1 MKPNRI
7 EKLYKGWLLAAIAI
21 SLGLLSAFPASA
33 QRNDK
38 DALLKMMEE
47 DRSTMDAIAGCD
59 GNVQNNILLLSQTPE
74 VLNIIQDLQKKSE
87 KRFRDIIVPY
97 DRDGQA
103 ALYNMA
109 RYPDLITELVRN
121 GKPTN
126 SEVNRIAAKYPADVQ
141 ESAKKYARSTYDALR
156 QIDQLNNEI
165 DRDFQSYLAPYDEQ
179 TRASVNVLL
188 KNPEIVSIL
197 VEDKD
202 FTRLLGENYRE
213 DPQWVVDQL
222 DKISAELE
230 EQSKKDVAAYKQQVE
245 SDPEA
250 YSEML
255 SAADRFASEN
265 NITRSYD
272 AYVNP
277 EINVT
282 VVVNAYPYWFGY
294 PYWYPYAYWRPYPAY
309 YHTGFYYGP
318 NRNLIFVGLPSSHF
332 IYWQTHYHPTLYPH
346 LSYCYYN
353 YYHNHYLPYQHNWRR
368 PMSHYAFYRSVE
380 HNVINNP
387 HVNNENL
394 VRIDQ
399 RRGNNIVR
407 QPDLSQPS
415 TYYGRRTESSTTRQY
430 NSSSGSVQ
438 QGSVSNEYSGR
449 RGSVKRDAFPGTTP
463 SVITPKSTDVY
474 RQRSSGRSY
483 ETSGAP
489 QSGQNGA
496 NYQQR
501 SSSSQSSSGVNQS
514 TRTQGYGNRNVTQP
528 SREGSQTSSPQLR
541 NYKNYRATEPR
552 QASPAPVRSETRS
565 APSNAAP
572 SQRQQQS
579 APQRTAP
586 STGQKESGPAA
597 YFAPSARQQN
607 SYSARVAP
615 SARQQFAS
623 AERVSPSARQQYA
636 SAARV
641 APSARQQSAPAAHV
655 APSARQQSA
664 PSARVAP
671 SARQQSAP
679 ASHGNQAS
687 VGRSSGNSKHR

>member
-7 EKLYKGWLLAAIAI
+7 EKLYKGCILAAIVI
-21 SLGLLSAFPASA
+21 SLGLLSSFQAAA

-59 GNVQNNILLLSQTPE
+59 DKVQDNILQLSQTPE

-109 RYPDLITELVRN
+109 RYPDLITDLVRN
-121 GKPTN
+121 GKPSS
-126 SEVNRIAAKYPADVQ
+126 SEINRIVVKYPADIQ

-165 DRDFQSYLAPYDEQ
+165 DKDFQTYLAPYDEQ
-179 TRASVNVLL
+179 TKASVNVLL

-197 VEDKD
+197 AEDKD
-202 FTRLLGENYRE
+202 FTRLLGETYRE

-222 DKISAELE
+222 DKISAELD
-230 EQSKKDVAAYKQQVE
+230 EQSKKDVADYKKQVE

-255 SAADRFASEN
+255 SAADKFAAEN

-272 AYVNP
+272 AYVDP
-277 EINVT
+277 EIDVT
-282 VVVNAYPYWFGY
+282 VVVNPYPYWFGY
-294 PYWYPYAYWRPYPAY
+294 PYWYPYPYWRPYPAY

-318 NRNLIFVGLPSSHF
+318 SRNLIFVGLPSNHF

-353 YYHNHYLPYQHNWRR
+353 YYHNHYLPYQHDWRR

-387 HVNNENL
+387 HVNNDNL
-394 VRIDQ
+394 VRIDR
-399 RRGNNIVR
+399 RRGNNIVS
-407 QPDLSQPS
+407 QPNLSQPS
-415 TYYGRRTESSTTRQY
+415 TYYGRRTETSTTRQY
-430 NSSSGSVQ
+430 NSGSSSVQ

-449 RGSVKRDAFPGTTP
+449 RGSVKRDLFPRTTP
-463 SVITPKSTDVY
+463 SIITPNRTDVY
-474 RQRSSGRSY
+474 RQRSSSRSY
-483 ETSGAP
+483 ETSGASG
-489 QSGQNGA
+489 SGQNGG

-501 SSSSQSSSGVNQS
+501 SSSTSSSGVNQS
-514 TRTQGYGNRNVTQP
+514 TRTQSNVDRIVTQP

-541 NYKNYRATEPR
+541 NYKNYRAVEPR
-552 QASPAPVRSETRS
+552 QASPAPVRRETKS
-565 APSNAAP
+565 TPSNAAP
-572 SQRQQQS
+572 SQRREQS
-579 APQRTAP
+579 APQRATP
-586 STGQKESGPAA
+586 SSRQRESGPAA
-597 YFAPSARQQN
+597 YYTPSARQQN

-615 SARQQFAS
+615 SARQQYAS
-623 AERVSPSARQQYA
+623 SARVSS
-636 SAARV
+636 SV
-641 APSARQQSAPAAHV
+641 
-655 APSARQQSA
+655 RQQSA
-664 PSARVAP
+664 PSAVRVSP
-671 SARQQSAP
+671 SQRSDHSA
-679 ASHGNQAS
+679 STGGKQAS
-687 VGRSSGNSKHR
+687 SGKSSGNTRHR